1 MKMKIV
7 AVVCLLVAFSVPA
20 FAGENFVDR
29 FLAHYKPLMPAAAKA
44 TPSEVAPDA
53 LTSLIKSGEIP
64 MSINDVVTLTLKNN
78 LSIGLDRLT
87 PLSTRIAIDSFYRPF
102 DPTLH
107 LSSSVNRSSTPSSS
121 QLSGAPSVSQ
131 LSQSYD
137 VGFGQYLQTGTQ
149 VGVDFA
155 LNRSSSNSAFST
167 FNPAWSGNVKYSAT
181 QHLLKDYG
189 RVINARQFKI
199 AKNNVDISDIQFER
213 QVIDLITQAE
223 KSYWDLVFTFED
235 LKVKQRSM
243 DLAQKTLSDNRIQV
257 DAGALATADLVQAET
272 EVANRQLQL
281 LDSNFSQVQVS
292 DQIKKLVTNGPD
304 PGLVLAKI
312 SPTQMAP
319 RPKADDVLPA
329 ADAIKL
335 ALANRPEIRQLD
347 IQMKNHD
354 IDLQYTKNQ
363 LLPSLD
369 VNASYTQ
376 QGIGGTETLRSGFGS
391 GAPII
396 SVTPGGVF
404 DALGQIVRQD
414 FTGYSVG
421 FNLQIPLSN
430 RAAQSDHARALLDKR
445 TEENRKADTSQSI
458 ALEVRNAITSVQMTS
473 ARYEAA
479 QKVRELSVQKLQYE
493 QRKFDLG
500 ASTIRFVIEEQ
511 RNVTQAETD
520 EVAALINYAKALV
533 DYDRAIGV
541 TLKKNNIVLDKN

>member
-1 MKMKIV
+1 MNKKIV
-7 AVVCLLVAFSVPA
+7 LVVSLLFAFSVPA
-20 FAGENFVDR
+20 FAGENFVDQ
-29 FLAHYKPLMPAAAKA
+29 FLKHYKPSAQDSKPTPAEM
-44 TPSEVAPDA
+44 TPDA
-53 LTSLIKSGEIP
+53 LASLIKNGEVP

-87 PLSTRIAIDSFYRPF
+87 PLSTRISMDSFYRPF

-107 LSSSVNRSSTPSSS
+107 LSTTVNRSSQPSSS

-137 VGFGQYLQTGTQ
+137 VGFNQYLQTGTTL
-149 VGVDFA
+149 GVDFA
-155 LNRSSSNSAFST
+155 LSRSSSNSAFST

-181 QHLLKDYG
+181 QHLMKDYG
-189 RVINARQFKI
+189 RTINAHQFKI
-199 AKNNVDISDIQFER
+199 TQNNIEISDVQFER
-213 QVIDLITQAE
+213 QVIELVTQAE
-223 KSYWDLVFTFED
+223 KSYWDLVFTYED

-272 EVANRQLQL
+272 EVANRRLQL
-281 LDSNFSQVQVS
+281 LDSNFTQVQVS

-312 SPTQMAP
+312 APTQAAP
-319 RPKADDVLPA
+319 RPSSSDVLPA

-335 ALANRPEIRQLD
+335 AFSNRPELRQLD

-354 IDLQYTKNQ
+354 IDLQYAKNQ

-369 VNASYTQ
+369 VSASYTQ
-376 QGIGGTETLRSGFGS
+376 SGIGGKETLRSGFGS
-391 GAPII
+391 SAPIT
-396 SVTPGGVF
+396 SVSPGGVF
-404 DALGQIVRQD
+404 DALGQIVRND

-430 RAAQSDHARALLDKR
+430 RAPQADHARALLDKR
-445 TEENRKADTSQSI
+445 TEENRKADTSQAI
-458 ALEVRNAITSVQMTS
+458 ALEVRNAVTSVQMTS
-473 ARYEAA
+473 ARIEAA
-479 QKVRELSVQKLQYE
+479 QKVLELSQQKLQFE
-493 QRKFDLG
+493 QRKYDLG
-500 ASTIRFVIEEQ
+500 ASTIRFVLEEQ

-520 EVAALINYAKALV
+520 VVAALSNYAKAMV